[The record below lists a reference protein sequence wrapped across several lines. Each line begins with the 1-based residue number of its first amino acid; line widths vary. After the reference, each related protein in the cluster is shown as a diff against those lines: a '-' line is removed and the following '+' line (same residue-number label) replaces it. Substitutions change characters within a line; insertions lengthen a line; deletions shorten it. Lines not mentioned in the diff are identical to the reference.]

1 MRIDR
6 NGNLID
12 NDARKILQAF
22 CQLGGED
29 PVVMVCPMA
38 CGHPVLPMAKPNK
51 AERRSLEVVVIILR
65 RLFFATCILFG
76 LAFAVICYAEM
87 LGVVKY
93 D

>member
-6 NGNLID
+6 NGNLVS

-38 CGHPVLPMAKPNK
+38 CGHPVLPMAK
-51 AERRSLEVVVIILR
+51 VVVIILR

>member
-6 NGNLID
+6 NGSLVN

-29 PVVMVCPMA
+29 PVVMACPMT
-38 CGHPVLPMAKPNK
+38 CGVLPITKPNK
-51 AERRSLEVVVIILR
+51 AERRSPEVVVIILR

>member
-6 NGNLID
+6 NGSLVN

-38 CGHPVLPMAKPNK
+38 CGVLPMAKPNK
-51 AERRSLEVVVIILR
+51 AERRSPEVVVIILC

>member
-1 MRIDR
+1 
-6 NGNLID
+6 
-12 NDARKILQAF
+12 
-22 CQLGGED
+22 
-29 PVVMVCPMA
+29 
-38 CGHPVLPMAKPNK
+38 MAKPNK